1 VTHYPIEIDDED
13 QTTNVVI
20 IDVTPEAE
28 RLAARPYHVEIT
40 REDGD
45 YVARIPELPGLV
57 TGGATLEEMYAM
69 VEDAKRGWIATAL
82 HYGDPVPEP
91 QGALVRQQSAS
102 QIV

>member
-1 VTHYPIEIDDED
+1 MTRYPIEIDDDD
-13 QTTNVVI
+13 QTTNVVEI
-20 IDVTPEAE
+20 EITPEVA
-28 RLAARPYHVEIT
+28 RLASRPYLVVVT

-45 YVARIPELPGLV
+45 YVGRILELPGLV

-91 QGALVRQQSAS
+91 QGVLTS
-102 QIV
+102 